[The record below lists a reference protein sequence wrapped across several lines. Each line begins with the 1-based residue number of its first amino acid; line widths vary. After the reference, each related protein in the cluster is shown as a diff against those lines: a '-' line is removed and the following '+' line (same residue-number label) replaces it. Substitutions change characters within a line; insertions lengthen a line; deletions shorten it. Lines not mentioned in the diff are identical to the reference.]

1 MLDPDDFL
9 PAGVH
14 EGYRKNLTE
23 LFCGKAGV
31 EKIDSTAMA
40 RLPNLEVLWLNDNL
54 LSKLQGLDYNFRLK
68 HLYLHNNSITTL
80 CNASCC
86 ITKLRHLETLQL
98 QGNQLQDLKA
108 TLEVLIRPFV
118 SSANAPN
125 VVVGVSYVTPFEY
138 KVCCLFASPGTW
150 YLFTLLPI
158 FILLLILTLCYM
170 YVTKE

>member
-68 HLYLHNNSITTL
+68 HLYLHNNCMRDSL
-80 CNASCC
+80 PRGAAHPSSP
-86 ITKLRHLETLQL
+86 
-98 QGNQLQDLKA
+98 QDSGSDQARLN
-108 TLEVLIRPFV
+108 
-118 SSANAPN
+118 SSR
-125 VVVGVSYVTPFEY
+125 VESSKQV
-138 KVCCLFASPGTW
+138 KRRGT
-150 YLFTLLPI
+150 
-158 FILLLILTLCYM
+158 
-170 YVTKE
+170 

>member
-108 TLEVLIRPFV
+108 TLEVLSKLVNLRKLGLSNNPLALEGSYREATIFAIPSLEHLD
-118 SSANAPN
+118 SSAS
-125 VVVGVSYVTPFEY
+125 GCQER
-138 KVCCLFASPGTW
+138 LFS
-150 YLFTLLPI
+150 
-158 FILLLILTLCYM
+158 
-170 YVTKE
+170 